1 MKPTYE
7 SIMKVVHLFADM
19 IPFFPAST
27 AAHCA
32 VCEEIYSFVGT
43 EEQLAWFSLT
53 YRRTCGK
60 KWEGEPLLRA
70 VFCLKYEPADGI
82 MPTVEVPGHAI
93 DDMEARSRLRE
104 MEENERRIQSY
115 KREALEAGEEL
126 KVFPLPDVKRL
137 N

>member
-19 IPFFPAST
+19 IPFFPAGT

-70 VFCLKYEPADGI
+70 VNAVFAERFGAGFVPLVAGRAQPAVTSAPLLELLVVD
-82 MPTVEVPGHAI
+82 
-93 DDMEARSRLRE
+93 
-104 MEENERRIQSY
+104 
-115 KREALEAGEEL
+115 EAGEE
-126 KVFPLPDVKRL
+126 
-137 N
+137 